1 MVLAQFSLSGP
12 LIDAVSETAYDLNG
26 DTHLY
31 DFLVMRV
38 DEAASADPARF
49 AWPRAA
55 QTVRMLFDGTPP
67 AMGIHIGD
75 TLRLTGPVTTIF
87 TNRLNSVPPLRQ
99 SLKSETRRMIS
110 DARRWQK
117 LTAGAQG
124 TAFGRLTAQF
134 EAERLPFDQWLQKQT
149 ALFGA
154 QHPTGSVAHAIHASG
169 AGVCATGDQRPQ
181 ARPAPASPGPPQPAR
196 HGDPAGLLRD
206 PQNIRGLR
214 GRGPAVSELGITPQK
229 DAGSDFPNQRLF
241 VVLYANSL
249 TCSAA

>member
-1 MVLAQFSLSGP
+1 LSTIQIGGINMVLAQFSLSGP
-12 LIDAVSETAYDLNG
+12 LINAVSETAYDLNG

-87 TNRLNSVPPLRQ
+87 TNTLHSVPPLHRG
-99 SLKSETRRMIS
+99 LKNLVQQMIS

-117 LTAGAQG
+117 LAAGAQG

-149 ALFGA
+149 ALFGTTPPQSLSRLQTTLKA
-154 QHPTGSVAHAIHASG
+154 HNTRREALLTQYTQAVLVFVQQEINVLKHGPLPHPPVHHSPPGTVIRLDYTAIHKIFA
-169 AGVCATGDQRPQ
+169 AYVAEVPQ
-181 ARPAPASPGPPQPAR
+181 Y
-196 HGDPAGLLRD
+196 
-206 PQNIRGLR
+206 
-214 GRGPAVSELGITPQK
+214 QK
-229 DAGSDFPNQRLF
+229 L
-241 VVLYANSL
+241 V
-249 TCSAA
+249 